1 MDYKGLFVTFEG
13 PDCSGKSTVL
23 ERLKIELNRYFSKD
37 ENQIFNLI
45 NKEIPPKFFFI
56 NEPGGSDI
64 GEKIREL
71 LLFNKNKMKSM
82 TEAYLFA
89 ASRAELF
96 HGKGLDYLKN
106 GDVIICDRYLDSSI
120 AYQGAGRE
128 LGEDLVSKLNAL
140 GATNNLEPQKIF
152 FFNLKPDL
160 VLERIKMH
168 RNDPDRFEQLDI
180 DFHKRVYDSYTKRM
194 KKLKK
199 QVITIDANN
208 SKEKVYD
215 DVFQELTKIIKDHYK
230 SKKHHK

>member
-23 ERLKIELNRYFSKD
+23 ERLKTELDAYFSKD
-37 ENQIFNLI
+37 ENQIFNPI
-45 NKEIPPKFFFI
+45 NKERPEFFFI
-56 NEPGGSDI
+56 NEPGGTDI

-71 LLFNKNKMKSM
+71 LLSNENKMQSM

-96 HGKGLDYLKN
+96 HGKGWDYLKN
-106 GDVIICDRYLDSSI
+106 GDVVICDRYVDSSI
-120 AYQGAGRE
+120 VYQGAGRE
-128 LGEDLVSKLNAL
+128 LGEDLISELNAL

-152 FFNLKPDL
+152 FFDLKPDL

-168 RNDPDRFEQLDI
+168 RNDPDRLEQLDMN
-180 DFHKRVYDSYTKRM
+180 FQKRVYDSYTKRM

-199 QVITIDANN
+199 QVISIDANQ